1 MSSFCG
7 LILFSGDWQRER
19 LIERRILV
27 REDNSR
33 GYAKVPDSADKVP
46 DTMKTMPNK
55 EVINRYC
62 KKVGL
67 TISGKMVYNR
77 WQKKKILRG
86 GV

>member
-1 MSSFCG
+1 MPSFCG
-7 LILFSGDWQRER
+7 LILFSGDWQREVD
-19 LIERRILV
+19 ERRIFV
-27 REDNSR
+27 CEDNGC
-33 GYAKVPDSADKVP
+33 GYADKMP
-46 DTMKTMPNK
+46 DTMKTVPNN

-67 TISGKMVYNR
+67 AICEKMVYNR

>member
-1 MSSFCG
+1 M
-7 LILFSGDWQRER
+7 
-19 LIERRILV
+19 

-33 GYAKVPDSADKVP
+33 GYAKVPDSADKVPDSADKVPDSADKMP